1 MADTLFMEPSFSS
14 VPVMLFYQ
22 HEFIWPQYIPD
33 TLLLHAEQKGHHIC
47 QVTRSYVNK
56 CYRAYEVLTS
66 VIPALRV
73 RQGDYVKF
81 MISFDYIMYSRPAWA
96 T

>member
-1 MADTLFMEPSFSS
+1 
-14 VPVMLFYQ
+14 MLFYQ

-47 QVTRSYVNK
+47 QLTWSYMNK

-66 VIPALRV
+66 VILALRL
-73 RQGDYVKF
+73 RQGGLCEIHDQLWLQNVFQASLGYRVSHCLVKN
-81 MISFDYIMYSRPAWA
+81 
-96 T
+96 